1 LNRPFRQCISEADS
15 GELIRL
21 SRTPLVIKHYF
32 FDPCN
37 VMILDPTSLTMKN
50 VTPHCSQI
58 QDILDFFKRA
68 NASLEALENGIIKT
82 FEENSRKDLEET
94 SETEIREV
102 LDSMMGDEKAS
113 LLSRVL
119 RVRPCAECFRDI
131 HQL

>member
-1 LNRPFRQCISEADS
+1 MGKLT
-15 GELIRL
+15 RL
-21 SRTPLVIKHYF
+21 SRTPLVVKHYF

-68 NASLEALENGIIKT
+68 NASLEALEMGVIKT
-82 FEENSRKDLEET
+82 FEEHSGRNIEEV
-94 SETEIREV
+94 SESEIREV
-102 LDSMMGDEKAS
+102 LDSMVGQDRVG